1 MPRLKKVEKN
11 LEQILLLERSAE
23 RPKCSFK
30 MTFILSKFL
39 CDI

>member
-1 MPRLKKVEKN
+1 MPRLKNVEKN
-11 LEQILLLERSAE
+11 LQQILLERSAE

-30 MTFILSKFL
+30 MTFILSKTL

>member
-1 MPRLKKVEKN
+1 MPRLKNVEKI
-11 LEQILLLERSAE
+11 LQILLERSAE

-30 MTFILSKFL
+30 MTFILSKTL